1 MQLLIGLDIGTTAEK
16 VALFDQNGKMLAVST
31 QEYDLIT
38 PAVNYVEEEPEVYWQ
53 AFKAGLEDLKAQ
65 YPMTKKDTYA
75 LSISAQGE
83 TLFFMDENGKSLRNA
98 IVWMDNRAVDEA
110 DSLKKAFG
118 DEQCYRVTGQVSF
131 EPCWPASKIMW
142 VRDHEPEVFQ
152 KTRTFALIEDY
163 FIHRM
168 TGQWVAEGSLVCST
182 TYWNIITK
190 KYWTEVLDFIGITE
204 DQLPPVRES
213 GEVVGKL
220 LPEIAKELGI
230 GEDVTICTGC
240 LDQVAGAI
248 GIGNIHE
255 GMFSENIGAALAVVC
270 PVSKPMFD
278 PNRTMPLHYFA
289 EPDTYMI
296 HTFTNGG
303 MTQRWF
309 RDKFCQPEMSV
320 EALAGIDAYS
330 TLSAEAAKV
339 PAGSDG
345 LVMLPHLSGSMAPDM
360 NAKAKGVWFGFT
372 LQHTKAHFVRSIYES
387 LGYMIRRNI
396 DALAGMGLEVKEIR
410 SSGGGSKSPVW
421 NQIKSDILGIDLV
434 TMRSREAATLGA
446 AILAGKAVGLF
457 PTLDSAVS
465 NMAEE
470 KDRYKPNADHR
481 AVYDKG
487 YEMYQKLFKDLGE
500 CFEKTN

>member
-16 VALFDQNGKMLAVST
+16 IALFDQSGKMLAVST

-38 PAVNYVEEEPEVYWQ
+38 PAVNYVEGDPEVYWNS
-53 AFKAGLEDLKAQ
+53 FKAGLEDLRKQ
-65 YPMTKKDTYA
+65 YPMTKEDTYA
-75 LSISAQGE
+75 LAISAQGE
-83 TLFFMDENGKSLRNA
+83 TLFFLDENGKNLRNA

-110 DSLKKAFG
+110 AGLKKAFG
-118 DEQCYRVTGQVSF
+118 DEQCYKVAGQVSF
-131 EPCWPASKIMW
+131 EPCWPASKILW
-142 VRDHEPEVFQ
+142 VRDHESEIFR

-168 TGQWVAEGSLVCST
+168 TGIWAAEGSLVCST

-190 KYWTEVLDFIGITE
+190 KYWTEVLDYIGITE

-220 LPEIAKELGI
+220 LPEVAEELGL
-230 GEDVTICTGC
+230 GSNVTVCTGC

-270 PVSKPMFD
+270 PVSRPMFD
-278 PNRTMPLHYFA
+278 PNRAMPLHYFA

-309 RDKFCQPEMSV
+309 RDKFCQPEMNV

-372 LQHTKAHFVRSIYES
+372 LQHTKAHFIRSIYES

-396 DALAGMGLEVKEIR
+396 DALASMGLTVKEIR

-421 NQIKSDILGIDLV
+421 NQIKSDILSIDLV
-434 TMRSREAATLGA
+434 TMKSKEAATLGA

-457 PTLDSAVS
+457 PDLDSAVS
-465 NMAEE
+465 SMAEE
-470 KDRYKPNADHR
+470 KDRYQPNAENR
-481 AVYDKG
+481 AVYDRG
-487 YEMYQKLFKDLGE
+487 YEMYQKLFRDLGE

>member
-16 VALFDQNGKMLAVST
+16 IALFDQKGKMLAVST

-38 PAVNYVEEEPEVYWQ
+38 PAVNYVEEEPEIYWES
-53 AFKAGLEDLKAQ
+53 FKKGLEDLKRQ
-65 YPMTKKDTYA
+65 HPMTKEDTYA
-75 LSISAQGE
+75 LAISAQGE
-83 TLFFMDENGKSLRNA
+83 TLFFLDGEGRSLRNA
-98 IVWMDNRAVDEA
+98 IVWMDNRAEEEA
-110 DSLKKAFG
+110 KSLKDAFG

-131 EPCWPASKIMW
+131 EPCWPASKILW
-142 VRDHEPEVFQ
+142 VKNHEPEVFA

-168 TGQWVAEGSLVCST
+168 TGVWACEGSLVCST
-182 TYWNIITK
+182 TYWNILTK
-190 KYWTEVLDFIGITE
+190 QYWKEVLDFMGVTE

-213 GEVVGKL
+213 GEVVGKI
-220 LPEIAKELGI
+220 LPEIAEELGI
-230 GEDVTICTGC
+230 GSNVTVCTGC

-255 GMFSENIGAALAVVC
+255 GMFSENIGAALAIVC

-278 PNRTMPLHYFA
+278 PNRSMPLHYFA

-309 RDKFCQPEMSV
+309 RDKFCQMEMDMEDLTGV
-320 EALAGIDAYS
+320 DAYN
-330 TLSAEAAKV
+330 TLSSEAAEV

-372 LQHTKAHFVRSIYES
+372 LQHTKGHFIRSIYES

-396 DALAGMGLEVKEIR
+396 DALAAMGLKVKEIR

-434 TMRSREAATLGA
+434 TMKSKEAASLGA

-457 PTLDSAVS
+457 PSLDSAVQS
-465 NMAEE
+465 MAEE
-470 KDRYKPNADHR
+470 KDRYQPNEANR
-481 AVYDKG
+481 EVYDRG
-487 YEMYQKLFKDLGE
+487 YQMYQQLFKDLTA